1 MPWGGGAELGPKP
14 ACSLPLPA
22 LAPGKVPAPNYTDC
36 AQTPLGFRQSLSPGE
51 ALQQEAP
58 RSLGR
63 VRLTGGDPARHAWP
77 GAPRCAGVSYK
88 ELEMCCWR
96 KAGPGLGSPARAPAR
111 CKPRGEDRASAGR
124 FPPPL
129 SLAGIASSAADKDRE
144 GPGLQEARCHS
155 SKPSAA

>member
-22 LAPGKVPAPNYTDC
+22 PAPGKVPAPNYTDF

-51 ALQQEAP
+51 ALQHEEP

-63 VRLTGGDPARHAWP
+63 VRLTGDDPAQPAWP
-77 GAPRCAGVSYK
+77 GTPCCVGVSYK

-96 KAGPGLGSPARAPAR
+96 KAGPGLGSPARAPAW
-111 CKPRGEDRASAGR
+111 CKPRGEDHAGK

-144 GPGLQEARCHS
+144 GPGLQQARCHS